1 MTANLYVPTLGKGP
15 WPGVLVLCGHSDKS
29 KAYDAYQRACILLVK
44 NGFVVLIVDP
54 VGQGERNQFLNASG
68 QIARINGKLIWSLHY
83 EHTAIDSGARL
94 VGRSTVAYEVW
105 DNIRGIDYLLGRPE
119 VDNEKPIG
127 CTGNSGGGT
136 QTTFLMAVD
145 DRIGPA
151 APSCFIKTREGL
163 FKGGE
168 MTDACQQLAG
178 EGAVGIEEADF
189 ISMRAPKPTLILA
202 ATGDYFRIADT
213 RTTFNEAKRVYKAM
227 GFPERV
233 DMFEYR
239 DRHGFSRPRRQAAVR
254 WMRRWL
260 YDDNRPVV
268 EPELKVQSEQD
279 LWVTKNGQAD
289 SFWKSAVN
297 VRDLNIQRAKVLAAG
312 RKDFWK
318 RNSRAKCLQEVKRL
332 IGYRELTQKPT
343 VKRVSTVARNGYRIE
358 KCIIERTGEVPLAA
372 LLFVPDEADKKLPA
386 TLYVDGR
393 GKHSDAREQG
403 PLAKLTKQGRI
414 VLSVDLRGFGETAPR
429 QSAKLTSE
437 MLNDQYINGM
447 LAMYIGRPLLGQRVE
462 DLLTALNVLRA
473 RGDVNGDAVD
483 LVGVGRAGPIA
494 LHAAALEPRFSAVT
508 VRDSIGS
515 WINGVVAKPL
525 EPNLIDH
532 VVPSALMR
540 YDLPD
545 LKRALADKLNVERR
559 S

>member
-1 MTANLYVPTLGKGP
+1 
-15 WPGVLVLCGHSDKS
+15 
-29 KAYDAYQRACILLVK
+29 
-44 NGFVVLIVDP
+44 
-54 VGQGERNQFLNASG
+54 
-68 QIARINGKLIWSLHY
+68 
-83 EHTAIDSGARL
+83 
-94 VGRSTVAYEVW
+94 
-105 DNIRGIDYLLGRPE
+105 
-119 VDNEKPIG
+119 
-127 CTGNSGGGT
+127 
-136 QTTFLMAVD
+136 
-145 DRIGPA
+145 
-151 APSCFIKTREGL
+151 
-163 FKGGE
+163 
-168 MTDACQQLAG
+168 
-178 EGAVGIEEADF
+178 GAVGIEEADF

-213 RTTFNEAKRVYKAM
+213 RTTFNEAKRVYQAM

-289 SFWKSAVN
+289 SFWKNAVN
-297 VRDLNIQRAKVLAAG
+297 VRDLNIQRAKELAAG
-312 RKDFWK
+312 RKGFWK
-318 RNSRAKCLQEVKRL
+318 GNSRAKCLQEVKRL

-343 VKRVSTVARNGYRIE
+343 VKRVSTIARNGYRIE

-372 LLFVPDEADKKLPA
+372 LLFLPDEADKKLPA

-393 GKHSDAREQG
+393 GKQKDAAENG
-403 PLAKLTKQGRI
+403 PLAKLAKQGRI

-447 LAMYIGRPLLGQRVE
+447 LAMYIGRPLLGQRV
-462 DLLTALNVLRA
+462 
-473 RGDVNGDAVD
+473 GDVTACIDVLTTRRDVDATKID
-483 LVGVGRAGPIA
+483 LVGVDRAGPVA
-494 LHAAALEPRFSAVT
+494 LHAAVLDERFTNVT
-508 VRDSIGS
+508 LRSTIRS
-515 WINGVVAKPL
+515 WVDDVISKPL
-525 EPNLIDH
+525 APNVIGH
-532 VVPSALMR
+532 VVPSVLTK

-545 LKRALADKLNVERR
+545 LATILGDRCVITNEP
-559 S
+559 